1 MQEVINLVKVIKNQI
16 EKLSNEI
23 KEMKK
28 THIQILSEEWMD
40 GAQVQTTLDIS
51 SRTLQTLRNNGQ
63 LPFSQINRKIYF
75 KTADVEALLEYY
87 YNNK

>member
-1 MQEVINLVKVIKNQI
+1 MQEVINLVKVIKKQI

-40 GAQVQTTLDIS
+40 GAQVQTTLGIS
-51 SRTLQTLRNNGQ
+51 SRTLQTLRNNGK

-75 KTADVEALLEYY
+75 KTADVEALLEYH